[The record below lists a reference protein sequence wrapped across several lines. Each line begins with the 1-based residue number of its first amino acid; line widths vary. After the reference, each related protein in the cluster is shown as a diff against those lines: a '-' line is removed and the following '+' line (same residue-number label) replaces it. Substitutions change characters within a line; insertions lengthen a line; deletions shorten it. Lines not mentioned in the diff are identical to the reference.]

1 MKIAI
6 IGSHG
11 TFKTTLVYFL
21 AGVLKAKGK
30 SVGIIREMA
39 TACPYLKD
47 GRGNVMAQNWIL
59 LNQVQ
64 LEREY
69 EDIYDYVICDRS
81 VVDNYVYAVQ
91 AYEKE
96 KQPLPAWIEP
106 FVLHHSK
113 SYNFLFKTPVSAF
126 GLIDDGVRSIDR
138 HWQKEIDEQ
147 IKLYLKEKEIAH
159 INLPI
164 SETENYED
172 IIDYATK
179 QAKFMCSN
187 IINMDVQKRIFEEKY
202 Y

>member
-6 IGSHG
+6 IGTHG

-39 TACPYLKD
+39 TACPYFKQ
-47 GRGNVMAQNWIL
+47 GHGNILAQNWIL

-64 LEREY
+64 LERES

-81 VVDNYVYAVQ
+81 IVDNYIYAMQ
-91 AYEKE
+91 AYQKE
-96 KQPLPAWIEP
+96 NQPLPAWIEP
-106 FVLHHSK
+106 FVLHHAK
-113 SYNFLFKTPVSAF
+113 SYDYLFKTPISQL
-126 GLIDDGVRSIDR
+126 GLINDGIRSVDKK
-138 HWQKEIDEQ
+138 WQQEVEDQLKQYLEEKN
-147 IKLYLKEKEIAH
+147 IKH
-159 INLPI
+159 IELPLSG
-164 SETENYED
+164 SEVFED

-179 QAKFMCSN
+179 QSKFMASN
-187 IINMDVQKRIFEEKY
+187 ITDMDVQKKIFEEKY

>member
-1 MKIAI
+1 MKIAV

-39 TACPYLKD
+39 TSCPYFKSQH
-47 GRGNVMAQNWIL
+47 GNVMAQNWIL

-69 EDIYDYVICDRS
+69 QDIYDFVICDRS
-81 VVDNYVYAVQ
+81 VVDNFIYAVQ

-96 KQPLPAWIEP
+96 QQTIPTWIEP

-113 SYNFLFKTPVSAF
+113 SYNFLFKTPVSPF
-126 GLIDDGVRSIDR
+126 GLIDDGIRSVDR
-138 HWQKEIDEQ
+138 KWQKEIDEQ
-147 IKLYLKEKEIAH
+147 IKQYLKEKEINH
-159 INLPI
+159 IELPI
-164 SETENYED
+164 SESETYDD
-172 IIDYATK
+172 IVDYATK
-179 QAKFMCSN
+179 QAKFMASQ
-187 IINMDVQKRIFEEKY
+187 ITNMDVQKRIFEEKY